1 MAMKDKV
8 VLITGASSGI
18 GLALASRFGLSGAKL
33 AVCGRN
39 LPVLEAAIAPL
50 RAKGIQVIAI
60 QADVAVQEDCKHFI
74 EAALTQY
81 GRIDVLINNAGIS
94 MRALFRDTQVE
105 VIEQLMQINFMGS
118 VYCTRF
124 ALDALLKSKGSIVG
138 ISSIAGY
145 RGLPARSGY
154 SASKFAMNG
163 FLESI
168 RTELLYEGVHV
179 LTASP
184 GFTSSGIRNKAL
196 SADGT
201 PQGESPLD
209 EGKIMSAEE
218 VADHIYKAVVARKR
232 TLTLTRQGKL
242 TILLNKWFPAW
253 MDKIVF
259 NHFAG
264 EPDSPLSR
272 K

>member
-1 MAMKDKV
+1 
-8 VLITGASSGI
+8 
-18 GLALASRFGLSGAKL
+18 
-33 AVCGRN
+33 
-39 LPVLEAAIAPL
+39 
-50 RAKGIQVIAI
+50 
-60 QADVAVQEDCKHFI
+60 
-74 EAALTQY
+74 
-81 GRIDVLINNAGIS
+81 
-94 MRALFRDTQVE
+94 
-105 VIEQLMQINFMGS
+105 
-118 VYCTRF
+118 
-124 ALDALLKSKGSIVG
+124 LDALLKSKGSIVG